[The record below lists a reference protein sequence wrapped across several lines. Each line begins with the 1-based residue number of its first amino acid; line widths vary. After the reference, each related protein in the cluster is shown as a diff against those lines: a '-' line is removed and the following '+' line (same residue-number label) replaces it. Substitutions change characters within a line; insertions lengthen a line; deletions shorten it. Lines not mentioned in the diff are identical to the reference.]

1 VLIDV
6 QALDA
11 EGNRHPTF
19 QQRVDFTTEGPGVW
33 RGGYNSGKVKSTNN
47 TYLDLEAGI
56 NRVAIRATRTAGR
69 IFVRAS
75 AEGLTSAGIVI
86 ESSPIK
92 VQNGYTTALPA
103 LPDVPLPRRRIAR
116 PARVTAASAAPRSQT
131 TTGRF
136 TGAFS
141 YSGPTAG
148 VHVERAAGN
157 GKKVY
162 LDADVRFTDLPGMLA
177 GADWVQASQNDR
189 VYSAVDLMELSVN
202 AGTSVYVAHDDRLAR
217 PGWLTQ
223 QFRATNVV
231 VIVAGRR
238 MTLFERLARGAEGLT
253 FGANTEDASA
263 KDCNMYIVFV
273 NGRN

>member
-1 VLIDV
+1 VRS
-6 QALDA
+6 
-11 EGNRHPTF
+11 G
-19 QQRVDFTTEGPGVW
+19 FT
-33 RGGYNSGKVKSTNN
+33 
-47 TYLDLEAGI
+47 D
-56 NRVAIRATRTAGR
+56 
-69 IFVRAS
+69 
-75 AEGLTSAGIVI
+75 
-86 ESSPIK
+86 
-92 VQNGYTTALPA
+92 ALPV
-103 LPDVPLPRRRIAR
+103 LPETPLSSRR
-116 PARVTAASAAPRSQT
+116 PARPSRAETGPLASRSQT

-148 VHVERAAGN
+148 VHVERAAGD

-162 LDADVRFTDLPGMLA
+162 VDADVLFTDLPGMLA

-223 QFRATNVV
+223 QFRATNVFV
-231 VIVAGRR
+231 MVAGRR
-238 MTLFERLARGAEGLT
+238 MALFERLARGAESIT

-263 KDCNMYIVFV
+263 RDCNMYVVFV
-273 NGRN
+273 NRRN